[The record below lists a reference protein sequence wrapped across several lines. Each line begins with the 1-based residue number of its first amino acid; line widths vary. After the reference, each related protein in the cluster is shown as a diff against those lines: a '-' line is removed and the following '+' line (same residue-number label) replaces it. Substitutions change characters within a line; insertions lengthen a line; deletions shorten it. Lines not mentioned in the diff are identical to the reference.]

1 MKGNSKMVKNQALEL
16 KEVKIASIVVS
27 FSRAAELE
35 KGDWNSIAAIFLMDS
50 LKRDF

>member
-16 KEVKIASIVVS
+16 KEVEIASIVVS
-27 FSRAAELE
+27 FLRGAELE
-35 KGDWNSIAAIFLMDS
+35 KVDWNSIAAISLMDS